1 MFKSRLSCQSHRL
14 SLQVMRCALE
24 WSSPAQPG
32 EGDRVVSEE
41 LTDPRV
47 CRKNTSDLTV
57 GISYSTVNETVFIC
71 NYLSA

>member
-1 MFKSRLSCQSHRL
+1 MPLSGALLLGFK
-14 SLQVMRCALE
+14 
-24 WSSPAQPG
+24 
-32 EGDRVVSEE
+32 GDRVVSEE

-47 CRKNTSDLTV
+47 CKKSTSDLNV

>member
-1 MFKSRLSCQSHRL
+1 MPLSGALLLGFK
-14 SLQVMRCALE
+14 
-24 WSSPAQPG
+24 
-32 EGDRVVSEE
+32 GDRVVSEE